1 MMLLAQ
7 IEGAA
12 IVHTIVYLIIFGLIF
27 GLLWWLCDYLALPE
41 PFNKFIRIVIAIGAV
56 LLIINV
62 LLSFVGHPII
72 RW

>member
-1 MMLLAQ
+1 MLLLQ

-27 GLLWWLCDYLALPE
+27 GLLFWLCDYLKLPE
-41 PFNKFIRIVIAIGAV
+41 PFNKVVRVILVVGAV

-62 LLSFVGHPII
+62 LLAFVGHPIVK
-72 RW
+72 W